1 MLRAR
6 CSNHIVSIEVLRC
19 QYTDPERSV
28 RQFAIEL
35 RKILVG
41 DEARAVDNYFAGI
54 EFGLQEV
61 GKRFKRRKLALL
73 LGAYMES
80 N

>member
-6 CSNHIVSIEVLRC
+6 CSYHIVSIEVLRR
-19 QYTDPERSV
+19 QYTDPKRGV
-28 RQFAIEL
+28 GQFAIEP

-41 DEARAVDNYFAGI
+41 DEARAVDNYLAGI
-54 EFGLQEV
+54 EFGLQDV

-73 LGAYMES
+73 LGAYVKS